1 MWLWPLYRDCSLT
14 ALQWQLTVQCLYC
27 PPPSRCRYNALEW
40 MMPVK
45 NTMNFLT
52 KVRLYGD

>member
-1 MWLWPLYRDCSLT
+1 MATDGTMPVL
-14 ALQWQLTVQCLYC
+14 

-52 KVRLYGD
+52 KVRVNAYLNKRD